1 MGMHGVYEK
10 VNIKCIQRNWKF
22 TEKHDLHKKKKKD
35 LHFILVYC
43 FKR

>member
-22 TEKHDLHKKKKKD
+22 TEKHDLHKKKKKRFA
-35 LHFILVYC
+35 LYTCILL
-43 FKR
+43 